1 MVSVKTEDEIRR
13 ISEASEIVARILNE
27 LTLNIKP
34 GMSTEEIN
42 TMAEEKLRRHNAMPA
57 FKGYRGYPASICV
70 SINDEIVH
78 GIPSPRRII
87 KEGDIVSLDFG
98 VKLNGFFGDAAV
110 TVPVSMVSELAVK
123 LLQVTEEALYIGI
136 KEAKVG
142 NRLYDISGAIQNH
155 AESNGFSV
163 VRDFVGHGIGR
174 ALHEDPQ
181 IPNFGQRG
189 KGIKLERGM
198 VFAVEPMVNAGDY
211 RIKIDQ
217 DGWTARTYDGSLS
230 AHFEHTVMVDYEHGV
245 VLSKV
250 N

>member
-1 MVSVKTEDEIRR
+1 MVSVKTEDEIKK
-13 ISEASEIVARILNE
+13 ISRASEIVAHILDE
-27 LTLNIKP
+27 LTATIRPGLNT
-34 GMSTEEIN
+34 GEID
-42 TMAEEKLRRHNAMPA
+42 TMAEEKLRKYHATSA

-78 GIPSPRRII
+78 GIPSPQRVIR
-87 KEGDIVSLDFG
+87 EGDIVSLDFG

-110 TVPVSMVSELAVK
+110 TVPVSPVSELAVK
-123 LLQVTEEALYIGI
+123 LMAVTEEALYRGI
-136 KEAKVG
+136 REAKVG
-142 NRLYDISGAIQNH
+142 NRLYDISSAIQSH
-155 AESNGFSV
+155 AEGSGFSV

-198 VFAVEPMVNAGDY
+198 VFALEPMVNVGDY
-211 RIKIDQ
+211 RVRLDP
-217 DGWTARTYDGSLS
+217 DGWTARTYDGALS

-245 VLSKV
+245 VLSGV

>member
-1 MVSVKTEDEIRR
+1 MVNVKTTDEIKK
-13 ISEASEIVARILNE
+13 ISEASKIVAIILDE
-27 LTLNIKP
+27 LAVDLRP
-34 GMSTEEIN
+34 GMSTGQIN
-42 TMAEEKLRRHNAMPA
+42 TMAEEKLKKFNAKPA

-78 GIPSPRRII
+78 GIPSSNRFI

-98 VKLNGFFGDAAV
+98 AQLNGFFGDAAI
-110 TVPVSMVSELAVK
+110 TVPVHKVSELAGK
-123 LLQVTEEALYIGI
+123 LMEITKESLYIGV
-136 KEAKVG
+136 KEAKAG
-142 NRLYDISGAIQNH
+142 NRLYDISNAIQSHVEN
-155 AESNGFSV
+155 NGFSV

-198 VFAVEPMVNAGDY
+198 VFALEPMVNAGDY
-211 RIKIDQ
+211 RIKMDS

-245 VLSKV
+245 VLSVV